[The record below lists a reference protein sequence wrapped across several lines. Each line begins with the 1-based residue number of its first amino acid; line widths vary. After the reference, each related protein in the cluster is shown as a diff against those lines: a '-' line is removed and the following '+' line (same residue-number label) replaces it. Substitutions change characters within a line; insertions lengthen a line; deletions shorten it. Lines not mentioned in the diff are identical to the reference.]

1 MSNSP
6 RNSPCAPAAGWKV
19 TASMPV
25 ISFSDASARAY
36 TSRQPCASFTSCNCL
51 LYTSEIKLICDKYDI
66 NIPFPQIVVNQPT
79 VIKQAS
85 EWEKEQARKFTEEQ
99 RELSANIMNEDED
112 ER

>member
-36 TSRQPCASFTSCNCL
+36 TSRQPCASFTSCNGCTPVKPSSAAISSSIL
-51 LYTSEIKLICDKYDI
+51 GLY
-66 NIPFPQIVVNQPT
+66 FIVQEP
-79 VIKQAS
+79 S
-85 EWEKEQARKFTEEQ
+85 G
-99 RELSANIMNEDED
+99 
-112 ER
+112 